1 MKVVCI
7 ILLFVIAAEAE
18 GTDKKTEVRQP
29 KGEKKG
35 NQIKFK
41 YPPYISNHQAFAVS
55 LLKICTDH
63 KPEARVEKDQQT
75 TRAPRINDL
84 KVDFKNCTF
93 LCKRES
99 GDVTLKLPEDTPCGP
114 NNQTCKNK
122 DECVGY
128 IPGC

>member
-7 ILLFVIAAEAE
+7 LLLFVIATEAE
-18 GTDKKTEVRQP
+18 SIDKKTAVKES
-29 KGEKKG
+29 KGENNG

-41 YPPYISNHQAFAVS
+41 FPPYISDHKAFALS
-55 LLKICTDH
+55 LLKICTNYS
-63 KPEARVEKDQQT
+63 PESRKANDQQT

-99 GDVTLKLPEDTPCGP
+99 GDVTLKLPEETPCGP